1 LKKRTKKLLKLKGCR
16 GQNKQK
22 FFGSFFQKRTFFL
35 CFIAASAHA
44 APAPIILAMRAHD
57 WPLAQSLAGP
67 DPIAQKLVTLG
78 RLLTPDAATAAEIG
92 IFLAAN
98 PAWPDQAD
106 LRHRLAD
113 AVTNDPDQA
122 TSLADCEKYKPS
134 LDTALLRCAD
144 AERRAGHT
152 AVARD
157 LAQRAWITGVR
168 DPQAEAA
175 FLSNW
180 PDAVPPDVQ
189 WRRFDILDW
198 ANDPAAGRQ
207 VARLDAAHHAQAVT
221 RQAFQH
227 RDPAALDALAG
238 VPVAQRADPVLLFEQ
253 ARWLRATDA
262 NAAAL
267 ALWRAAAANAEPHA
281 PPDRRAAF
289 WTERDRLA
297 RATLATGDADGA
309 YFLADDP
316 NTGPDQAPDALF
328 LAGWI
333 ALQRL
338 HDTPRA
344 LAKFQALQAVSH
356 SLITQGRA
364 WYWLG
369 RASAGDAARQAY
381 LHAAAYP
388 TTYYGQLAITQT
400 SGAAAIPTAI
410 QQVADPAI
418 PPDQAKA
425 FADTELVRAAT
436 LLAGWGDPHWARQFL
451 LRQSQAASDAASFAL
466 AARAAGALG
475 LSDVS
480 VQTARFAGR
489 QGIPLP
495 RLGWPAPFDP
505 PATPGVEPALIL
517 GLMRQESSFD
527 PDIISAAGAIGL
539 MQLMPATARQIA
551 GRGQDTPDLKNP
563 DENMHLGITYFAGL
577 LRQFNGT
584 RPYAI
589 AAYNAGPHRARAW
602 IAANG
607 DASAAGLDAMIDWI
621 EQIPFAET
629 RNYVQRVLEN
639 TAIYA
644 ARGAK

>member
-1 LKKRTKKLLKLKGCR
+1 MALGLSG
-16 GQNKQK
+16 
-22 FFGSFFQKRTFFL
+22 
-35 CFIAASAHA
+35 AHA
-44 APAPIILAMRAHD
+44 APAPIVLAMRAHD
-57 WPLAQSLAGP
+57 WPLAQSLAAP
-67 DPIAQKLVTLG
+67 DPIAQKIVTLA
-78 RLLTPDAATAAEIG
+78 RLLTPDAASAAEIG
-92 IFLAAN
+92 EFLAAN

-113 AVTNDPDQA
+113 AITNDPDQA
-122 TSLADCEKYKPS
+122 TTLADCEKYKPG
-134 LDTALLRCAD
+134 LDTALLRCAE
-144 AERRAGHT
+144 AERQAGRA
-152 AVARD
+152 AIARA
-157 LAQRAWITGVR
+157 LAQRAWIFGTR
-168 DPQAEAA
+168 DAQAESA
-175 FLSNW
+175 FLSAW
-180 PDAVPPDVQ
+180 PGAVTPDVQ
-189 WRRFDILDW
+189 WRRFDTLDW

-207 VARLDAAHHAQAVT
+207 VARLDAVHHAQAVT

-238 VPVAQRADPVLLFEQ
+238 VPVAQRADPTLLFEQ

-262 NAAAL
+262 DAAAL
-267 ALWRAAAANAEPHA
+267 ALWRAAAAAAESRA
-281 PPDRRAAF
+281 PADRRAAF

-309 YFLADDP
+309 YFLADDA
-316 NTGPDQAPDALF
+316 NAGADQAPDSLF

-333 ALQRL
+333 ALQRQ
-338 HDTPRA
+338 HDTARA

-369 RASAGDAARQAY
+369 RASAGEPARQAY
-381 LHAAAYP
+381 LHAAGYP
-388 TTYYGQLAITQT
+388 TTYYGQLAMLRI
-400 SGAAAIPTAI
+400 SGAAAIPAAI
-410 QQVADPAI
+410 QQAADPAI
-418 PPDQAKA
+418 SPDQAKA
-425 FADTELVRAAT
+425 FASTELVRAAT
-436 LLAGWGDPHWARQFL
+436 LLSGWGDPHWARQFL
-451 LRQSQAASDAASFAL
+451 LRQSQAAADAASFAL
-466 AARAAGALG
+466 SARAAGGLG
-475 LSDVS
+475 LPDVS

-489 QGIPLP
+489 QGIALP

-505 PATPGVEPALIL
+505 PAAPGVEPALIL

-527 PDIISAAGAIGL
+527 PDITSAAGAVGL

-551 GRGQDTPDLKNP
+551 GPGQGTPDLKNP
-563 DENMHLGITYFAGL
+563 DTNMQLGIAYFAGL
-577 LRQFNGT
+577 VRQFNGT

-589 AAYNAGPHRARAW
+589 AAYNAGPRRARAW

-607 DASAAGLDAMIDWI
+607 DASAAGQDAMIDWI

-644 ARGAK
+644 ARGGK